1 MIFFGPSDVAISGF
15 STYPIQNGPK
25 MEQKSSKIED
35 FDGKSRN
42 LRSLRLFFQTL
53 EPLMV
58 LVLPVKS

>member
-1 MIFFGPSDVAISGF
+1 MIFFRSSDVDISRF

-25 MEQKSSKIED
+25 MEQKKLQIED
-35 FDGKSRN
+35 FDGKSRK

-53 EPLMV
+53 EQLMV